1 MKRLL
6 PLILVFGIMML
17 GACKE
22 KKKSDDIIT
31 TKYVPKKPVAPI
43 AMPEATQ
50 DTMVNW
56 GGSLYAVSI
65 VRTPADSSSM
75 VKDEKNQQYFDNVVK
90 ASVNRQDGSS
100 LFSRTFT
107 KESFLSYFDEPF
119 KKSGILAG
127 IRFDEVDDGKLEFS
141 VVIALPDAVDD
152 VFIPLEMK
160 VDKQGVINIRQDDD
174 MEMLDYV
181 DADDED
187 DDD

>member
-31 TKYVPKKPVAPI
+31 TKYVPKKPVDPI
-43 AMPEATQ
+43 AIEATTQ
-50 DTMVNW
+50 NTSVNW
-56 GGSLYAVSI
+56 GGSQYSVSV

-75 VKDEKNQQYFDNVVK
+75 VKDENNQKYFDNVVK
-90 ASVNRQDGSS
+90 VSVNRPDGSS

-107 KESFLSYFDEPF
+107 KSSFSSYIDDTF
-119 KKSGILAG
+119 KKNGILAS
-127 IRFDEVDDGKLEFS
+127 IRYDEVDNGKLEFS

-152 VFIPLEMK
+152 VFIPLEMT
-160 VDKQGVINIRQDDD
+160 VDKQGIINIRQDDD

>member
-1 MKRLL
+1 
-6 PLILVFGIMML
+6 
-17 GACKE
+17 
-22 KKKSDDIIT
+22 
-31 TKYVPKKPVAPI
+31 
-43 AMPEATQ
+43 
-50 DTMVNW
+50 
-56 GGSLYAVSI
+56 
-65 VRTPADSSSM
+65 M
-75 VKDEKNQQYFDNVVK
+75 VKDENNQQYFDNVVK

-107 KESFLSYFDEPF
+107 KESFLSYIDEPF

-187 DDD
+187 D